1 MAALEPQPSVAVAI
15 IGLVPNTNPP
25 LLFSV
30 DVMIMLRVEL
40 FAPVEPDPEPEPL
53 MPSLPRSSILLD
65 VSIDIFVVLEPPEK
79 NELKTA
85 SGWTPLCCDRLFD
98 CFEAELESRLASWF
112 CRH

>member
-1 MAALEPQPSVAVAI
+1 MADVDPQSVAVAI
-15 IGLVPNTNPP
+15 IGLVPNKNPP

-65 VSIDIFVVLEPPEK
+65 VLDIFAFLLPPEK
-79 NELKTA
+79 NELRIA
-85 SGWTPLCCDRLFD
+85 SGWTPPCC
-98 CFEAELESRLASWF
+98 
-112 CRH
+112 CR